1 MSEQQSS
8 SQTDRKREVRMGGG
22 RHGVLRIEK
31 ANDIHITAQRLL
43 TYIKPH
49 QSTLVIIFLNSTST

>member
-8 SQTDRKREVRMGGG
+8 SQTDRKREVLMGGG

-31 ANDIHITAQRLL
+31 ANDIRSSARSGATGVMQR
-43 TYIKPH
+43 
-49 QSTLVIIFLNSTST
+49 